1 MNKQTLPNKSKLT
14 PWIVWGLAA
23 FFFFS
28 HYVVR
33 VTPGTIID
41 DLKLD
46 FINVTELE
54 IGVLGAA
61 FYLPYVLMQMPV
73 GYLVDKFGP
82 RLLLTAAV
90 FLCGISSL
98 LFASAS
104 MFNIA
109 ILSRVLLG
117 FCSATAFVGALK
129 LITNWF
135 KPSQLALIVGI
146 TQALGMTG
154 ASVGNG
160 LAPYLVD
167 LVGWRCTF
175 TLYSLVFFVLSIFI
189 FTLVRN
195 HPQDAKVSI
204 GKKSSS
210 IPLTKESLKVVFLS
224 KYTWINA
231 LFAGLL
237 YAPSDVMGEL
247 WGKQFLK
254 NIHEISAH
262 QAELAISLLFVGW
275 AIGGPLA
282 GWLADRFG
290 RRPIMTY
297 SSLCGLILL
306 PIIFYYPNLNTH
318 LLFILTFTFGITN
331 TGLIASYTVAGE
343 MHAKEVS
350 GFSLAIANMF
360 SVLLGA
366 LLMPL
371 MGWLITFKANG
382 QLIDGII
389 HYSIQDYQKAT
400 LILPICS
407 LLAFLLSFFVKET
420 LIINKEVTKN
430 EHDTLQKR

>member
-1 MNKQTLPNKSKLT
+1 MTKQARPNISKLT
-14 PWIVWGLAA
+14 PWIIWGLAA

-33 VTPGTIID
+33 VTPGIIID
-41 DLKLD
+41 DLKRT
-46 FINVTELE
+46 FIDTTELE

-82 RLLLTAAV
+82 RLLLTVAV

-104 MFNIA
+104 VFDMAIA
-109 ILSRVLLG
+109 SRVLLG

-135 KPSQLALIVGI
+135 KPSQLALVVGI
-146 TQALGMTG
+146 TQALGMAG
-154 ASVGNG
+154 ASIGNG
-160 LAPYLVD
+160 LAPYLVSAI
-167 LVGWRCTF
+167 GWRSAF
-175 TLYSLVFFVLSIFI
+175 LSYSVVFFVLSVLIFAV
-189 FTLVRN
+189 VRN
-195 HPQDAKVSI
+195 RPQH
-204 GKKSSS
+204 
-210 IPLTKESLKVVFLS
+210 KESISNGEKQVSAKLSKGLFKAVLLS

-254 NIHEISAH
+254 NIHHITNH
-262 QAELAISLLFVGW
+262 QAEFAVSLLFVGW

-282 GWLADRFG
+282 GWLADQVG
-290 RRPIMTY
+290 RRPMMTF
-297 SSLCGLILL
+297 SSLCGLIIL
-306 PIIFYYPNLNTH
+306 PIIFYYPGLTAPV
-318 LLFILTFTFGITN
+318 LFMLTFAFGITN
-331 TGLIASYTVAGE
+331 TGLIASYAIAGE
-343 MHAKEVS
+343 MHAKEVT

-371 MGWLITFKANG
+371 LGWLITFQANG
-382 QLIDGII
+382 KVIDGLVQ
-389 HYSIQDYQKAT
+389 YSTKDYQKAT

-407 LLAFLLSFFVKET
+407 LLAFILSFFVKET
-420 LIINKEVTKN
+420 LTKN
-430 EHDTLQKR
+430 GSK